1 MRSIN
6 FELPMTLNSYIALF
20 FSLLFLGKFLLMD
33 SRILLTFS
41 DAGTVTYVNPFCEK
55 QQGNDDSGN
64 LEDFLEEDSL
74 SANLNFDFLCHAP
87 YNLEVFHWE
96 SLQIFEETR
105 KNTHHHIY
113 LPESAPDRFYPPP
126 RV

>member
-1 MRSIN
+1 
-6 FELPMTLNSYIALF
+6 MTSNSYIALF

-55 QQGNDDSGN
+55 QQVKDEVEALGDY
-64 LEDFLEEDSL
+64 LEEDSRSFSL
-74 SANLNFDFLCHAP
+74 SFDFYCNPP
-87 YNLEVFHWE
+87 YNFEVFQWE
-96 SLQIFEETR
+96 PLPIHKGSPEYSHPRF
-105 KNTHHHIY
+105 Y
-113 LPESAPDRFYPPP
+113 LPESAQDRFYPPP